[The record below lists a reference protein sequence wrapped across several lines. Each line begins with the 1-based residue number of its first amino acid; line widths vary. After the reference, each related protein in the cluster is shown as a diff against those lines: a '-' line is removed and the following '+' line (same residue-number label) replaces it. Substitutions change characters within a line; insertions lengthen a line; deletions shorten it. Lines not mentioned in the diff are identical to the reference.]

1 MTRCQGLQVAAL
13 TVLAGCG
20 PRTLTA
26 ILPAPVDETVPDA
39 NVITV
44 PDATAA
50 GDDCSGPE
58 RTGALAERPPMG
70 WNGWNHFKCDAA
82 YNESEVMAVADAMVQ
97 SGMSA
102 AGYEYVNIDDCWATG
117 RGPDGTVVAD
127 PLRYPHGIA
136 YVARYVHDRGL
147 KLGIW
152 SSSGPCAHE
161 PQSLGYE
168 EVDAATFASWGV
180 DYVKYNN
187 CIAGPEQEAAYRRMG
202 AAIVKTGRP
211 MVYSISAEHFDPW
224 MPTVG
229 QLWRVARSIDPNWE
243 SVKTNIDTNAPLAA
257 VGPQRRL
264 ERRGHARSGQHRTHR
279 KRGRAHF
286 AVWAAMA
293 SPLLAGNEI
302 ATMTPSTAALL
313 TNRELIA
320 VDQDSLGL
328 QAARVRTE
336 TNVDIFAKPLGT
348 CGARAVVILN
358 RAEVA
363 TNVQIDWSEIWLGPG
378 MAAMR
383 DLFQHTDRPPAVG
396 GTTVTVG
403 AHDAVALEIIGEEV
417 PTPKGDAYLSDLPWT
432 YVVNGWGPAERDS
445 SNGEMLPRDGNPMTI
460 RGKTYAK
467 GLGVHAAALV
477 RFRLGKAVLV
487 SPPTSVS
494 TTKSAVA
501 APRSSRSG
509 RTAKCCSTAVQRF
522 SLAHRRSSTWTWTSP
537 IGASC
542 VFSSAPVPM
551 ATGRTT
557 ATGPTQW
564 CTVRLDYILNVRP
577 KLAAKY

>member
-1 MTRCQGLQVAAL
+1 VTLRQGLQVAAL

-26 ILPAPVDETVPDA
+26 ILPAPVDEAVPDA
-39 NVITV
+39 NFITV
-44 PDATAA
+44 PDAAA
-50 GDDCSGPE
+50 PVGEDCSGPE
-58 RTGALAERPPMG
+58 RTGALAELPPMG

-117 RGPDGTVVAD
+117 RGPDGTVQAD

-168 EVDAATFASWGV
+168 EVDATTFASWGV

-187 CIAGPEQEAAYRRMG
+187 CIAGAEQEAAYRTMG

-211 MVYSISAEHFDPW
+211 MVFSISAEHFDPW

-257 VGPQRRL
+257 W
-264 ERRGHARSGQHRTHR
+264 ARSSAWNDADMLEVGNT
-279 KRGRAHF
+279 GLSESESRAHF

-293 SPLLAGNEI
+293 SPLLAGNDI

-313 TNRELIA
+313 TNREIIA

-328 QAARVRTE
+328 QGARVRTE

-348 CGARAVVILN
+348 CGARAVVIVN
-358 RAEVA
+358 RAEIA
-363 TNVQIDWSEIWLGPG
+363 ADIHIDWSEIWLGPG
-378 MAAMR
+378 MASMR
-383 DLFQHTDRPPAVG
+383 DLFQHTDRPAAVG

-403 AHDAVALEIIGEEV
+403 AHDAAALEIIGEET

-432 YVVNGWGPAERDS
+432 YIVNGWGPAERDS
-445 SNGEMLPRDGNPMTI
+445 SNGEMLPRDGTLMTI

-467 GLGVHAAALV
+467 GLGVHAASLV
-477 RFRLGKAVLV
+477 RFRLGKACARFTADIGIDDEVNGSGSAEFEVWADGKMLFDSGPTLLTGS
-487 SPPTSVS
+487 SPV
-494 TTKSAVA
+494 KHVD
-501 APRSSRSG
+501 
-509 RTAKCCSTAVQRF
+509 VD
-522 SLAHRRSSTWTWTSP
+522 
-537 IGASC
+537 I
-542 VFSSAPVPM
+542 
-551 ATGRTT
+551 TGRRELRLFVG
-557 ATGPTQW
+557 TGPNGNGQDHSDW
-564 CTVRLDYILNVRP
+564 ADAMVHCAP
-577 KLAAKY
+577 